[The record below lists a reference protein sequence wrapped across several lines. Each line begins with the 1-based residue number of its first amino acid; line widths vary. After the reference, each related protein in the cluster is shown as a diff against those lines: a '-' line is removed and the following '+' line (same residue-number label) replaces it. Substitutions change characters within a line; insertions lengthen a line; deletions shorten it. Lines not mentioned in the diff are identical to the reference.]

1 MKSKLKVSWRKR
13 RAFLK
18 KKIKERNCLW
28 VFFCYMCCHTIADP
42 DGILYRAG
50 NCVRCGSGQR
60 FDYRRAND
68 AETFLFRHNRL
79 DAYWDKIGYVP
90 PDKAKEAV
98 MIRIL
103 LDEEA

>member
-1 MKSKLKVSWRKR
+1 MKKKLKVSWRKR

-18 KKIKERNCLW
+18 KKISERNCLW

-68 AETFLFRHNRL
+68 AE
-79 DAYWDKIGYVP
+79 IGYVP
-90 PDKAKEAV
+90 QDKAKEAV